1 MAVDDIRRMR
11 TVGLLAEGGAGKTT
25 LGEALLYAAGAT
37 TRPGRVEDG
46 SSVFD
51 FEPEEIRRKIT
62 LSTAFH
68 SLTWKRHH
76 VFLVDPP
83 GYANFLAD
91 TRYAMEAMSSAV
103 FVANPSGQ
111 LKVESERLWGWAN
124 DLGLAR
130 LVCISRADREEGSLE
145 QALTEL
151 TRTLEAKLV
160 PIQTPIGAQANFRG
174 VVDLLSMK
182 ALMFEGDK
190 GAIQEQDIPDEAQ
203 GEADEYREKL
213 IEAVAEMNDDLLTRY
228 LEGGEIT
235 PQELKQGLREGVVSG
250 RLFPVLYV
258 SGLRG
263 AGIQPLLDAIVDY
276 LPSPA
281 ERPAVTGANPKTREA
296 VERKPDPAEPFSAQV
311 FKTLESPTGKLSVF
325 VVRSGKVD
333 SDSVVYNSKRDVK
346 ERLGQLFHLDGK
358 KQQPTPSALPGEIV
372 AVTKLK
378 DTHTGDTLCDEKAPV
393 VFPPLP
399 DFAPV
404 ISFALGLKSRGDEEK
419 IMSSLHRLA
428 EEDPAIK
435 VDRDAQSNDILLAG
449 AGQLHVEVI
458 VEKLKRR
465 YGVDVDLKAP
475 KVPYRETITAK
486 AEAQGRLKKQTGG
499 RGQFG
504 DTWIRIEPLPR
515 GKGFEFVDEI
525 KGGAIPRQYIPSV
538 EKGVVNALA
547 KGFLAGYPLVD
558 IRVVL
563 YDGSYHEVD
572 SSDLAF
578 QIAGSYGVQNAIEK
592 ARPVLLE
599 PVMTLEVTVPEENTG
614 DITGDLNR
622 RRGRL
627 LSVDAKGHNQ
637 VIKAAVPMAEILTY
651 APDLRSMTSGRGTFQ
666 IEFSHYEE
674 VPHHLAEKIIQEAK
688 QAQAEQ
694 QAR

>member
-1 MAVDDIRRMR
+1 MAVDDIRRIR
-11 TVGLLAEGGAGKTT
+11 TVGLLAEGGAGKTS
-25 LGEALLYAAGAT
+25 LGEAMLYAAGAT
-37 TRPGRVEDG
+37 TRQGRVDDG

-68 SLTWKRHH
+68 PLTWKRHQL
-76 VFLVDPP
+76 FLIDPP

-91 TRYAMEAMSSAV
+91 TRYAMEAMGGAV
-103 FVANPSGQ
+103 FVANPTGHF
-111 LKVESERLWGWAN
+111 KVESERMWGWAN

-130 LVCISRADREEGSLE
+130 LICISRADREEG
-145 QALTEL
+145 
-151 TRTLEAKLV
+151 TLENALAEMTKVLEARLVAVHV
-160 PIQTPIGAQANFRG
+160 PIGSQANFRG
-174 VVDLLSMK
+174 VVDLFSMK
-182 ALMFEGDK
+182 ALMFQGDN
-190 GAIQEQDIPDEAQ
+190 GAVQEQDIPAEVQ

-213 IEAVAEMNDDLLTRY
+213 IEAVAEMNDDLLSRY
-228 LEGGEIT
+228 LEGGEISS
-235 PQELKQGLREGVVSG
+235 QELKQGLRDGVVSG
-250 RLFPVLYV
+250 RLFPVLYA

-281 ERPAVTGANPKTREA
+281 DRPPVSGTNPKTHET
-296 VERKPDPAEPFSAQV
+296 VSRKPDPSEPFSARL

-325 VVRSGKVD
+325 VVCSGKIEG
-333 SDSVVYNSKRDVK
+333 DSVVYNSTRDTK

-358 KQQPTPSALPGEIV
+358 KQQPVASAFPGEII

-378 DTHTGDTLCDEKAPV
+378 DSHTGDTLCDEKSPI
-393 VFPPLP
+393 VFPPMME
-399 DFAPV
+399 FTPV

-428 EEDPAIK
+428 EEDPALKI
-435 VDRDAQSNDILLAG
+435 DRDPQNNDILLAG

-465 YGVDVDLKAP
+465 YGVEVDLKAP

-486 AEAQGRLKKQTGG
+486 ADAQGRLKKQTGG

-547 KGFLAGYPLVD
+547 KGFLAGYPMVD
-558 IRVVL
+558 IRVAL
-563 YDGSYHEVD
+563 YDGSYHDVD

-599 PVMTLEVTVPEENTG
+599 PVMIVEVTVPEEHTG

-627 LSVDAKGHNQ
+627 LNVDAKGHNQ
-637 VIKAAVPMAEILTY
+637 IIKAAVPMAEMLSY
-651 APDLRSMTSGRGTFQ
+651 APDLRSMTSGRGTFHM
-666 IEFSHYEE
+666 EFSHYEE
-674 VPHHLAEKIIQEAK
+674 VPHHLTEKIVQESK
-688 QAQAEQ
+688 QAQAEHH
-694 QAR
+694 AR

>member
-1 MAVDDIRRMR
+1 MAVDDIHRIR

-37 TRPGRVEDG
+37 TRQGRVEDG

-76 VFLVDPP
+76 VFVVDPP

-91 TRYAMEAMSSAV
+91 TRYAMEALNGAI
-103 FVANPSGQ
+103 FVANPAGQ
-111 LKVESERLWGWAN
+111 LKVESERIWGWAN
-124 DLGLAR
+124 DLNLAR
-130 LVCISRADREEGSLE
+130 LICISRTDREEGTLE
-145 QALTEL
+145 KALTEMSKV
-151 TRTLEAKLV
+151 LEARLVAIQV
-160 PIQTPIGAQANFRG
+160 PIGSQANFRG

-182 ALMFEGDK
+182 ALIFQGDK
-190 GAIQEQDIPDEAQ
+190 GAVQEQDIPADVQ

-228 LEGGEIT
+228 LEGGEIST
-235 PQELKQGLREGVVSG
+235 QELKQGLREGVVSG
-250 RLFPVLYV
+250 RLFPVVYA

-263 AGIQPLLDAIVDY
+263 AGIQPLLDAVTDY

-281 ERPAVTGANPKTREA
+281 DRPAVSGTNPKTHET
-296 VERKPDPAEPFSAQV
+296 VQRKPDPAEPFSARI

-325 VVRSGKVD
+325 VVCSGKVD
-333 SDSVVYNSKRDVK
+333 SDSVVYNSTRDTK

-358 KQQPTPSALPGEIV
+358 KQQPVASAFPGEII

-378 DTHTGDTLCDEKAPV
+378 DSHTGDTLCDEKAPIV
-393 VFPPLP
+393 LP
-399 DFAPV
+399 DMVEFPSV

-419 IMSSLHRLA
+419 IMSSLHRLG
-428 EEDPAIK
+428 EEDPAMK
-435 VDRDAQSNDILLAG
+435 VGRDPQNNDILLSG

-486 AEAQGRLKKQTGG
+486 ADAQGRLKKQTGG

-558 IRVVL
+558 IRVAL

-578 QIAGSYGVQNAIEK
+578 QIAGSLGVQNAIEK
-592 ARPVLLE
+592 ARPVILE
-599 PVMTLEVTVPEENTG
+599 PIMTVEVIVPEENTG

-627 LSVDAKGHNQ
+627 LNVDAKGHNQ
-637 VIKAAVPMAEILTY
+637 IIKAAVPMSEILTY

-666 IEFSHYEE
+666 MEFSHYEE
-674 VPHHLAEKIIQEAK
+674 VPHHLVEKIIQEAK

-694 QAR
+694 QHH

>member
-11 TVGLLAEGGAGKTT
+11 TVGLLAEGGAGKTS

-37 TRPGRVEDG
+37 TRLGRVDDG

-51 FEPEEIRRKIT
+51 FEPEEVRRKST

-68 SLTWKRHH
+68 SLSWKRHQ
-76 VFLVDPP
+76 VFLIDPP
-83 GYANFLAD
+83 GYANFLPE
-91 TRYAMEAMSSAV
+91 TRYAMEAMASAI
-103 FVANPSGQ
+103 FVAGPSGQ

-130 LVCISRADREEGSLE
+130 LVFLSRMDREEGSLE
-145 QALTEL
+145 GALNEL
-151 TRTLEAKLV
+151 NKALGVSPVVIQV
-160 PIQTPIGAQANFRG
+160 PIGTQANFRG

-182 ALMFEGDK
+182 ALLFQGNN
-190 GAIQEQDIPDEAQ
+190 GAVQEQDIPAEVQA
-203 GEADEYREKL
+203 EADSYREKL
-213 IEAVAEMNDDLLTRY
+213 VEAVAEMNDDLLTRY
-228 LEGGEIT
+228 LEGGEISSE
-235 PQELKQGLREGVVSG
+235 ELKQGLREGVVSG
-250 RLFPVLYV
+250 RLFPLLCG
-258 SGLRG
+258 SGLLA
-263 AGIQPLLDAIVDY
+263 AGIQPLLDAIIDY

-281 ERPAVTGANPKTREA
+281 DLPPMTGTNPKTHEP
-296 VERKPDPAEPFSAQV
+296 VERAHDPAAPFSARV
-311 FKTLESPTGKLSVF
+311 FKTVDSPTGRLSVF
-325 VVRSGKVD
+325 YVCSGTVT
-333 SDSVVYNSKRDVK
+333 SDSVVYNATRDAK

-358 KQQPTPSALPGEIV
+358 KQQPVASAATGEIV
-372 AVTKLK
+372 AVAKLK

-393 VFPPLP
+393 VFAPLV
-399 DFAPV
+399 DFQPV

-419 IMSSLHRLA
+419 IMTSLHRLS
-428 EEDPAIK
+428 EEDPALK
-435 VDRDAQSNDILLAG
+435 VSRDPQNNDILISG
-449 AGQLHVEVI
+449 AGQLHVEVV
-458 VEKLKRR
+458 VEKLKRK
-465 YGVDVDLKAP
+465 YGVEVELKAP
-475 KVPYRETITAK
+475 KVPYRETITTK
-486 AEAQGRLKKQTGG
+486 ADAQGRLKKQTGG

-558 IRVVL
+558 VRVCL

-578 QIAGSYGVQNAIEK
+578 QIAGSLGVQNAIEK
-592 ARPVLLE
+592 AKPVLLE
-599 PVMTLEVTVPEENTG
+599 PIMTVEVTVPEEYIG

-637 VIKAAVPMAEILTY
+637 IIKAAVPMAELLSY
-651 APDLRSMTSGRGTFQ
+651 APELRSMTSGRGTFQ
-666 IEFSHYEE
+666 MEFSHYEE
-674 VPHHLAEKIIQEAK
+674 VPHHLSEKIIEEAK
-688 QAQAEQ
+688 QAQAEN
-694 QAR
+694 AR

>member
-1 MAVDDIRRMR
+1 MAVDDIRRIR
-11 TVGLLAEGGAGKTT
+11 TVGLLAEGGAGKTS

-37 TRPGRVEDG
+37 TRQGRVEDG

-91 TRYAMEAMSSAV
+91 TRYAMEAMSGAI
-103 FVANPSGQ
+103 FVANPTGHF
-111 LKVESERLWGWAN
+111 KVESERMWGWAN

-130 LVCISRADREEGSLE
+130 LVCISRADREEGALE
-145 QALTEL
+145 KALAEMSKV
-151 TRTLEAKLV
+151 LEARLVAVHV
-160 PIQTPIGAQANFRG
+160 PIGSQANFRG

-182 ALMFEGDK
+182 ALMFQSDN
-190 GAIQEQDIPDEAQ
+190 GAVQEQDIPSEVQ

-213 IEAVAEMNDDLLTRY
+213 IEAVAETNDDLLARY
-228 LEGGEIT
+228 LEGGEIST
-235 PQELKQGLREGVVSG
+235 QELKQGLRDGVVAA
-250 RLFPVLYV
+250 RLFPVFYA

-263 AGIQPLLDAIVDY
+263 AGIQPLLDAVVDY

-281 ERPAVTGANPKTREA
+281 DRPAVTGVNPKTHEE
-296 VERKPDPAEPFSAQV
+296 VQRKPEPTEPFSARI

-325 VVRSGKVD
+325 VVCSGKVE
-333 SDSVVYNSKRDVK
+333 SDSVVYNATRDTK

-358 KQQPTPSALPGEIV
+358 KQQPVTSALPGEVI

-378 DTHTGDTLCDEKAPV
+378 DSHTGDTLCDEKAPIV
-393 VFPPLP
+393 LPALTEFPS
-399 DFAPV
+399 V

-419 IMSSLHRLA
+419 IMSSLHRLG
-428 EEDPAIK
+428 EEDPAMK
-435 VDRDAQSNDILLAG
+435 VGRDPQNNDILLSG

-486 AEAQGRLKKQTGG
+486 ADAQGRLKKQTGG

-547 KGFLAGYPLVD
+547 KGFLAGYPMVD
-558 IRVVL
+558 IRVAL
-563 YDGSYHEVD
+563 YDGSYHDVD

-599 PVMTLEVTVPEENTG
+599 PVMTVEVIVPEENTG

-627 LSVDAKGHNQ
+627 LNVDAKGHNQ
-637 VIKAAVPMAEILTY
+637 IIKAAVPMAEILTY
-651 APDLRSMTSGRGTFQ
+651 APDLRSMTSGRGTFHM
-666 IEFSHYEE
+666 EFSHYEE
-674 VPHHLAEKIIQEAK
+674 VPHHLVDKIVQEAK
-688 QAQAEQ
+688 QAQAEHGHH
-694 QAR
+694 

>member
-11 TVGLLAEGGAGKTT
+11 TVGLLAEGGAGKTS
-25 LGEALLYAAGAT
+25 LAEALLYAAGAT
-37 TRPGRVEDG
+37 TRQGRVEDG

-51 FEPEEIRRKIT
+51 FEPEEIRRKIS

-68 SLTWKRHH
+68 SLSWKRHH
-76 VFLVDPP
+76 VFLVDAP

-91 TRYAMEAMSSAV
+91 TRYAMEAMSSAL
-103 FVANPSGQ
+103 FVAGPHGQ

-124 DLGLAR
+124 DLKLAR
-130 LVCISRADREEGSLE
+130 LVCISRTDREEGSLAS
-145 QALTEL
+145 ALAEL
-151 TRTLEAKLV
+151 TKVLDAKFV
-160 PIQTPIGAQANFRG
+160 PIHVPIGSQANFRG

-182 ALMFEGDK
+182 ALMFQGEN
-190 GAIQEQDIPDEAQ
+190 GAVQEQDIPDEVQ
-203 GEADEYREKL
+203 GEVDEYREKL
-213 IEAVAEMNDDLLTRY
+213 IEAVAEMNDELLSRY

-235 PQELKQGLREGVVSG
+235 TQELKQGLREGVVSG
-250 RLFPVLYV
+250 ALFPILYV

-281 ERPAVTGANPKTREA
+281 ERPALTGTNPKTHEP
-296 VERKPDPAEPFSAQV
+296 VERQPDPGAPFSARV

-325 VVRSGKVD
+325 VVRSGKVE
-333 SDSVVYNSKRDVK
+333 SDSVVYNATRDAK

-358 KQQPTPSALPGEIV
+358 KQQPVASALPGEVIAV
-372 AVTKLK
+372 AKLK

-393 VFPPLP
+393 VFPPMVEFP
-399 DFAPV
+399 PV

-435 VDRDAQSNDILLAG
+435 VERDPQNNDILLAG
-449 AGQLHVEVI
+449 AGQLHVEVV
-458 VEKLKRR
+458 VEKLKRK

-515 GKGFEFVDEI
+515 GKGFEFADEI

-547 KGFLAGYPLVD
+547 KGFLAGYPMVD
-558 IRVVL
+558 VRVAL

-599 PVMTLEVTVPEENTG
+599 PIMTLEVTVPEEHTG

-637 VIKAAVPMAEILTY
+637 IIKAAVPMSEVLSY
-651 APDLRSMTSGRGTFQ
+651 APDLRSMTSGRGTFHM
-666 IEFSHYEE
+666 EFSHYEE

-688 QAQAEQ
+688 QAQAEH
-694 QAR
+694 

>member
-1 MAVDDIRRMR
+1 MAVDDIRRVR
-11 TVGLLAEGGAGKTT
+11 TVGLLAEGGAGKTS

-37 TRPGRVEDG
+37 TRQGRVEDG

-91 TRYAMEAMSSAV
+91 TRYAMEAMSSAI
-103 FVANPSGQ
+103 FVAGPNGH
-111 LKVESERLWGWAN
+111 LKVESERVWGWAN

-130 LVCISRADREEGSLE
+130 LVCISRADREEGSLGN
-145 QALTEL
+145 ALAEMTKVL
-151 TRTLEAKLV
+151 DAKLV
-160 PIQTPIGAQANFRG
+160 PIHVPIGSQANFRG

-182 ALMFEGDK
+182 ALMFQGEN
-190 GAIQEQDIPDEAQ
+190 GAVQEQNIPDEVQ
-203 GEADEYREKL
+203 GEVDEYREKL
-213 IEAVAEMNDDLLTRY
+213 IESVAEMNDELLSRY

-235 PQELKQGLREGVVSG
+235 PQELKEGLREGVVSG
-250 RLFPVLYV
+250 KLFPVLYV

-281 ERPAVTGANPKTREA
+281 ERLAITGTNPKTHET
-296 VERKPDPAEPFSAQV
+296 VERQPDPGAPFSARV

-325 VVRSGKVD
+325 VVYSGKVD
-333 SDSVVYNSKRDVK
+333 SDSVVYNATRDAK

-358 KQQPTPSALPGEIV
+358 KQQSVASALPGEIIAV
-372 AVTKLK
+372 AKLK

-393 VFPPLP
+393 MFPPMVE
-399 DFAPV
+399 FSPV

-419 IMSSLHRLA
+419 IMSSLHRLS
-428 EEDPAIK
+428 EEDPAMK
-435 VDRDAQSNDILLAG
+435 VDRDPQNNDILLAG
-449 AGQLHVEVI
+449 AGQLHVEVV
-458 VEKLKRR
+458 VEKLKRK

-475 KVPYRETITAK
+475 KVPYRETITGR

-515 GKGFEFVDEI
+515 GKGFEFADEI

-547 KGFLAGYPLVD
+547 KGFLAGYPMVD
-558 IRVVL
+558 LRVAL

-599 PVMTLEVTVPEENTG
+599 PVMTLEVTVPEEHTG

-637 VIKAAVPMAEILTY
+637 IIKAAVPMSEVLSY

-666 IEFSHYEE
+666 MEFSHYEE
-674 VPHHLAEKIIQEAK
+674 VPHHLAEKIIQESK

>member
-1 MAVDDIRRMR
+1 
-11 TVGLLAEGGAGKTT
+11 
-25 LGEALLYAAGAT
+25 
-37 TRPGRVEDG
+37 
-46 SSVFD
+46 VFD
-51 FEPEEIRRKIT
+51 FEPEEVRRKIT

-68 SLTWKRHH
+68 SLSWKRHQLS
-76 VFLVDPP
+76 LVDPP

-91 TRYAMEAMSSAV
+91 TRCAMEAMSGAV
-103 FVANPSGQ
+103 FVASPTGQ

-130 LVCISRADREEGSLE
+130 VVCLSRMDREEGSLE
-145 QALTEL
+145 KALAEMNKV
-151 TRTLEAKLV
+151 LEAKLIAVQV
-160 PIQTPIGAQANFRG
+160 PIGSQVSFRG

-182 ALMFEGDK
+182 ALMFQGDN
-190 GAIQEQDIPDEAQ
+190 GAVLEQDIPAEVQ

-228 LEGGEIT
+228 LEGEEIT
-235 PQELKQGLREGVVSG
+235 MQELKQGLREGVVSG
-250 RLFPVLYV
+250 RLFPVFCC

-263 AGIQPLLDAIVDY
+263 AGIQPLLDAIVEY

-281 ERPAVTGANPKTREA
+281 ERQPVTGTHPKTHES
-296 VERKPDPAEPFSAQV
+296 VERKPDPAEPFSARV
-311 FKTLESPTGKLSVF
+311 FKTVDSPTGRLSVF

-333 SDSVVYNSKRDVK
+333 SDSVVYNATQDTK

-358 KQQPTPSALPGEIV
+358 KQQPMASALPGEVV
-372 AVTKLK
+372 AVAKLK
-378 DTHTGDTLCDEKAPV
+378 ETHTGDTLCDEKAPV
-393 VFPPLP
+393 VFAPLP

-404 ISFALGLKSRGDEEK
+404 ISFALGLKARGDEEK
-419 IMSSLHRLA
+419 IMTSLHRLA
-428 EEDPAIK
+428 EEDPALK
-435 VDRDAQSNDILLAG
+435 VSRDSQSNDILISG
-449 AGQLHVEVI
+449 AGQLHVEVV
-458 VEKLKRR
+458 VEKLKRK
-465 YGVDVDLKAP
+465 YGVEVELKAP
-475 KVPYRETITAK
+475 KVPYRETITGK

-558 IRVVL
+558 MRVIL

-578 QIAGSYGVQNAIEK
+578 QIAGSLGVQNAIEK
-592 ARPVLLE
+592 AKPALLE
-599 PVMTLEVTVPEENTG
+599 PIMTIEVVVPEENIG

-627 LSVDAKGHNQ
+627 LSVDAKGNNQ
-637 VIKAAVPMAEILTY
+637 IIKAAVPMAEVLSY

-666 IEFSHYEE
+666 MEFSHYEE

-688 QAQAEQ
+688 QAQAEN
-694 QAR
+694 AR